1 MTKENKNQ
9 TVEKPKEKKTISKSV
24 SKEVQEKKLM
34 AVIKT
39 GGKQYLVEPGKTYN
53 FEKLEIELGGEV
65 IFEEVYLFINNNDV
79 EVGTPNLPLK
89 VYGEVMEQF
98 KDKKVD
104 VFKYKKRKR
113 YRKSYGHRQPL
124 TKVLITKIA

>member
-9 TVEKPKEKKTISKSV
+9 TAEKPKEKKTTLKSV
-24 SKEVQEKKLM
+24 AKEVQEKKLM